1 MFDESAFKEI
11 VTEQYTKE
19 RKRAE
24 KQYKNGNRAAAA
36 RHYRAAASRLTELAD
51 LERNGELE
59 KRHRANAERYRSWA
73 EKLEREPQP
82 RQSGSAS
89 SDGESGS
96 GRGALRT
103 TGESTEAT
111 EGDETVEA
119 ARLLEAPPALTF
131 DDVGGMHDL
140 KQLLIERVVDPLERK
155 ELYEEYDLG
164 VVNGILLYGPPGTGK
179 TFIARALAG
188 KLGYNFM
195 NVTTADV
202 VSKYVGEAAQNV
214 RDVFAVAKANQPC
227 MVFFDEFDAV
237 ASDRGGDMSNSEKGM
252 VNQFLQSLTD
262 VQGEDVVV
270 VAATNYLAL
279 LDSAVKR
286 SGRFD
291 ERIEVPPPD
300 ADARVEIMK
309 IHLRNRPVLLKEV
322 DWERVAALTD
332 GYSGS
337 DIELVA
343 ENAARLAL
351 KERLERDE
359 TVYISQTH
367 IEAAIGET
375 PPTIE
380 YDAGD
385 GGDAGEGV
393 A

>member
-19 RKRAE
+19 RKLAE
-24 KQYKNGNRAAAA
+24 KQYKNGNRSAAAQ
-36 RHYRAAASRLTELAD
+36 HYRAAAARLTELAEMEKSGD
-51 LERNGELE
+51 LV
-59 KRHRANAERYRSWA
+59 KRHQADAERYRSWA
-73 EKLEREPQP
+73 DKLEREPRP
-82 RQSGSAS
+82 RPPAGTPSGS
-89 SDGESGS
+89 SDGGA
-96 GRGALRT
+96 ALRT
-103 TGESTEAT
+103 TDESAEAS
-111 EGDETVEA
+111 EGDQTLEA
-119 ARLLEAPPALTF
+119 ARLLEAPPELTF

-140 KQLLIERVVDPLERK
+140 KQLLIDRVVDPLERK
-155 ELYEEYDLG
+155 ELYQEYDLG

-195 NVTTADV
+195 NVATADV

-214 RDVFAVAKANQPC
+214 RDVFAVAKQNQPC

-237 ASDRGGDMSNSEKGM
+237 ASDRGGDMSNSEKQM

-270 VAATNYLAL
+270 VAATNYLDL

-309 IHLRNRPVLLKEV
+309 IHLRNRPALLKDI
-322 DWERVAALTD
+322 DWDRIVSLTE

-359 TVYISQTH
+359 TVYISQMH
-367 IEAAIGET
+367 LEAAIEET
-375 PPTIE
+375 PPTID
-380 YDAGD
+380 YTDTG

>member
-1 MFDESAFKEI
+1 
-11 VTEQYTKE
+11 
-19 RKRAE
+19 
-24 KQYKNGNRAAAA
+24 
-36 RHYRAAASRLTELAD
+36 
-51 LERNGELE
+51 
-59 KRHRANAERYRSWA
+59 
-73 EKLEREPQP
+73 
-82 RQSGSAS
+82 
-89 SDGESGS
+89 
-96 GRGALRT
+96 
-103 TGESTEAT
+103 
-111 EGDETVEA
+111 
-119 ARLLEAPPALTF
+119 
-131 DDVGGMHDL
+131 MHDL
-140 KQLLIERVVDPLERK
+140 KQLLVERVVDPLERK
-155 ELYEEYDLG
+155 ELYQEYDLG
-164 VVNGILLYGPPGTGK
+164 VVNGVLLYGPPGTGK

-300 ADARVEIMK
+300 ADARVEILK

-322 DWERVAALTD
+322 DWDRVAALTE

-359 TVYISQTH
+359 TVYISQAH
-367 IEAAIGET
+367 IEAAIDET

-380 YDAGD
+380 YDP
-385 GGDAGEGV
+385 GGDSPSGEGV

>member
-24 KQYKNGNRAAAA
+24 KQYKIGNRAAAA

-51 LERNGELE
+51 LERNGGTA
-59 KRHRANAERYRSWA
+59 KRHRADAERYRSWA

-82 RQSGSAS
+82 RRAEGASG
-89 SDGESGS
+89 DGETAA
-96 GRGALRT
+96 GRGVLRT
-103 TGESTEAT
+103 EGESADAT
-111 EGDETVEA
+111 EGDETLEA
-119 ARLLEAPPALTF
+119 ARLLEAPPDLTF

-140 KQLLIERVVDPLERK
+140 KQLLVERVVDPLERK

-179 TFIARALAG
+179 TFVARALAG

-214 RDVFAVAKANQPC
+214 RNVFAVAKANQPC

-270 VAATNYLAL
+270 VAATNYLDL
-279 LDSAVKR
+279 LDAAVKR

-322 DWERVAALTD
+322 DWDHVATLTE

-359 TVYISQTH
+359 TVYISQAH
-367 IEAAIGET
+367 IEAAVGET

-380 YDAGD
+380 YEPPRGD
-385 GGDAGEGV
+385 SGEGV

>member
-24 KQYKNGNRAAAA
+24 KQYKNGNRTAAA

-59 KRHRANAERYRSWA
+59 KRHRTDAERYRSWA

-82 RQSGSAS
+82 RQAESAS
-89 SDGESGS
+89 SGGESGS
-96 GRGALRT
+96 GRGALQT
-103 TGESTEAT
+103 KGTSAEAT
-111 EGDETVEA
+111 EADETLEA
-119 ARLLEAPPALTF
+119 ARLLETPPGLTF

-140 KQLLIERVVDPLERK
+140 KQLLVERVVDPLERK

-237 ASDRGGDMSNSEKGM
+237 ASDRGGDMSNSEKQM

-270 VAATNYLAL
+270 VAATNYLDL

-300 ADARVEIMK
+300 PDARVEIMK

-322 DWERVAALTD
+322 DWDRVAGLTE

-351 KERLERDE
+351 KERLEREE

-367 IEAAIGET
+367 IETAIGET
-375 PPTIE
+375 PPTID
-380 YDAGD
+380 YDASGD
-385 GGDAGEGV
+385 SAEGAV
-393 A
+393 